1 MLTEILPIIGAF
13 ILSMT
18 CGAFF
23 IPSVL
28 KFCKKK
34 KLYDIPTLR
43 KVHSAPIPRLGGIA
57 FIPSMMI
64 SAVAVLLIIATNN
77 IQDKISLSM
86 WSVGFIL
93 SLSIIY
99 SVGIIDDLIGLN
111 AKVKFVA
118 QILAASIMPICGLQ
132 INDLYGIPLT
142 IFTFVFIDNALNLID
157 GIDGLATSLSIIALL
172 GFFYCFKPYNLI
184 AYEVMIAGLVGVL
197 TVYLYYNMWGKVEKG
212 TKIFMG
218 DSGSLTLGFFLAFLF
233 VKAIAVNPNIMPMSP
248 KRVLI
253 AYSLL
258 IIPTFDVVRVVLH
271 RIRNRKPIFDADK
284 SHIHHKILAMG
295 YNQHYTLFFIILLTL
310 TFVGTN
316 VILGN
321 MNIGLTGIL
330 LIDIALYTMLHI
342 GINQKIKLKKK

>member
-18 CGAFF
+18 CGVFF
-23 IPSVL
+23 IPTVL

-64 SAVAVLLIIATNN
+64 SAMAVLLIIATNN

-118 QILAASIMPICGLQ
+118 QILAASIMPFCGLQ
-132 INDLYGIPLT
+132 IND
-142 IFTFVFIDNALNLID
+142 
-157 GIDGLATSLSIIALL
+157 
-172 GFFYCFKPYNLI
+172 
-184 AYEVMIAGLVGVL
+184 
-197 TVYLYYNMWGKVEKG
+197 
-212 TKIFMG
+212 
-218 DSGSLTLGFFLAFLF
+218 
-233 VKAIAVNPNIMPMSP
+233 
-248 KRVLI
+248 
-253 AYSLL
+253 
-258 IIPTFDVVRVVLH
+258 
-271 RIRNRKPIFDADK
+271 
-284 SHIHHKILAMG
+284 
-295 YNQHYTLFFIILLTL
+295 Q
-310 TFVGTN
+310 
-316 VILGN
+316 
-321 MNIGLTGIL
+321 IGR
-330 LIDIALYTMLHI
+330 AHV
-342 GINQKIKLKKK
+342 

>member
-111 AKVKFVA
+111 AKVKYA
-118 QILAASIMPICGLQ
+118 TQILAVSIMPFCGLQ
-132 INDLYGIPLT
+132 ITYPHRLFAIYEIPSVVYIPLT
-142 IFTFVFIDNALNLID
+142 FLIFLFIDKSLYLID
-157 GIDGLATSLSIIALL
+157 VI
-172 GFFYCFKPYNLI
+172 
-184 AYEVMIAGLVGVL
+184 
-197 TVYLYYNMWGKVEKG
+197 
-212 TKIFMG
+212 
-218 DSGSLTLGFFLAFLF
+218 SG
-233 VKAIAVNPNIMPMSP
+233 
-248 KRVLI
+248 
-253 AYSLL
+253 
-258 IIPTFDVVRVVLH
+258 
-271 RIRNRKPIFDADK
+271 
-284 SHIHHKILAMG
+284 
-295 YNQHYTLFFIILLTL
+295 
-310 TFVGTN
+310 
-316 VILGN
+316 
-321 MNIGLTGIL
+321 
-330 LIDIALYTMLHI
+330 
-342 GINQKIKLKKK
+342 

>member
-18 CGAFF
+18 CGVFF

-132 INDLYGIPLT
+132 INDLYGLFGIYEIPSVVGIPLT
-142 IFTFVFIDNALNLID
+142 ILVFVFIDNALNLID
-157 GIDGLATSLSIIALL
+157 GIDGLATSLSDR
-172 GFFYCFKPYNLI
+172 K
-184 AYEVMIAGLVGVL
+184 
-197 TVYLYYNMWGKVEKG
+197 
-212 TKIFMG
+212 
-218 DSGSLTLGFFLAFLF
+218 S
-233 VKAIAVNPNIMPMSP
+233 
-248 KRVLI
+248 
-253 AYSLL
+253 
-258 IIPTFDVVRVVLH
+258 VV
-271 RIRNRKPIFDADK
+271 
-284 SHIHHKILAMG
+284 
-295 YNQHYTLFFIILLTL
+295 
-310 TFVGTN
+310 
-316 VILGN
+316 
-321 MNIGLTGIL
+321 
-330 LIDIALYTMLHI
+330 
-342 GINQKIKLKKK
+342 